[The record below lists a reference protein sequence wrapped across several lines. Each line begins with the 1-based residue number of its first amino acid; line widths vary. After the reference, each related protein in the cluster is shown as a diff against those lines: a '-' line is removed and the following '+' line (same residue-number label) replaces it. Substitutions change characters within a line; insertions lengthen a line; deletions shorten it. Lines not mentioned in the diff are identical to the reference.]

1 MAFIAMTTADMQIE
15 QLVNT
20 DTISTVGVTTN
31 HRVGQRVLRVT
42 FTEGTSVDYR
52 PVTPG
57 GGLEDAPEHKPAS
70 DLLGAFRAYM
80 DARGK

>member
-1 MAFIAMTTADMQIE
+1 MAFIAMTTADRQNE

-20 DTISTVGVTTN
+20 ETISTVGVTTN
-31 HRVGQRVLRVT
+31 HRVGQRVLRIT
-42 FTEGTSVDYR
+42 FAGGTSVAYR

-57 GGLEDAPEHKPAS
+57 GGLENDPEHKPAS

-80 DARGK
+80 DARNK